1 MYSWWDELNYCHIV
15 YLALPPGIDGF
26 LSPNDDGT
34 YTILI
39 STDISEERQR
49 RAYEHELDHL
59 RNDDLYAPSADEAE
73 RRCHKNEA
81 VA

>member
-1 MYSWWDELNYCHIV
+1 MYSWWDSENNCNIV

-26 LSPNDDGT
+26 ISPNEDGT

-39 STDISEERQR
+39 STDICEERQR
-49 RAYEHELDHL
+49 RAYEHELSHL

-73 RRCHKNEA
+73 RRCHDEE